1 MVLTD
6 IINAYTRQAG
16 FIPLPVITNII
27 HDWTTEIYPDC
38 SPSIPHYITIGNP
51 VIHQDITA
59 QVQEFEH
66 DNQVQILWELLEYK
80 DPLFCIYFPQFGSE
94 RACLHLVISIEVSD
108 FICDRCTCYSCT
120 RDRTVTHLPNTNTTN
135 TPNPNQTNND
145 HEDKKNIFQIL
156 GGWTQ
161 RLANLGYNISSIYD
175 FASICK

>member
-38 SPSIPHYITIGNP
+38 SPSIPHYITIRNP

-66 DNQVQILWELLEYK
+66 DNQVQILWELLEIQRS
-80 DPLFCIYFPQFGSE
+80 FI
-94 RACLHLVISIEVSD
+94 LHLFPSIW
-108 FICDRCTCYSCT
+108 IRT
-120 RDRTVTHLPNTNTTN
+120 RVFTSGDLH
-135 TPNPNQTNND
+135 
-145 HEDKKNIFQIL
+145 
-156 GGWTQ
+156 
-161 RLANLGYNISSIYD
+161 
-175 FASICK
+175 